1 MKIFLSSLSIPVIKK
16 MHGINPELKPNVLI
30 TFYGLKRPAD
40 YITVHRNKINGLI
53 LDCGAFSLNNKN
65 LSSQAFSIECEKLFL
80 QYRDYTKLTQGD
92 YDYLFSFDDDFTSE
106 GFDHNLQRLM
116 DLEAAGVKAVP
127 VIHNLHNHEIDYFI
141 DAKPKYPLVAIGQCP
156 ADARDD
162 VNVLFE
168 AVDKLYRNGIKV
180 HLFGMTAPNL
190 ISNVAAYSC
199 DSKTWID
206 YASRGRVLYY
216 NQERK
221 TLNKEEL
228 IYFPDKENFGN
239 PGNAVYYKD
248 YKHLAAFKEHIG
260 SKLGLELNDLIAAQ
274 TQAMSMNL
282 VNVLYFM
289 ELEERITEENRLRGI
304 TFK

>member
-1 MKIFLSSLSIPVIKK
+1 MKIFLSSLSIPVIKQL
-16 MHGINPELKPNVLI
+16 HGINPVLKPNVLI
-30 TFYGLKRPAD
+30 TFYGLKKPAD
-40 YITVHRNKINGLI
+40 YITAHRNKINGLI
-53 LDCGAFSLNNKN
+53 LDCGAFSLNNKK
-65 LSSQAFSIECEKLFL
+65 LSSKALSVECEKLFR

-106 GFDHNLQRLM
+106 GFEHNIQRLM
-116 DLEAAGVKAVP
+116 DLEDAGVRALP

-141 DAKPKYPLVAIGQCP
+141 KAIPQYPMVAIGQCKGDNRNDL
-156 ADARDD
+156 A
-162 VNVLFE
+162 VLFE

-180 HLFGMTAPNL
+180 HLFGITAPNL
-190 ISNVAAYSC
+190 ISHVPAYSC

-216 NQERK
+216 NHESGM
-221 TLNKEEL
+221 LNKEEL

-274 TQAMSMNL
+274 THDMSMNL
-282 VNVLYFM
+282 VNALYFM
-289 ELEERITEENRLRGI
+289 ELEERITEENKLRGI